1 MKTPLRQTGTVKP
14 PMSFNRWLS
23 AFVALNQRAGRR
35 QGLAA
40 TGGQRGFTLLELI
53 VTLALLSLLA
63 GAAIPVARNQIQRQR
78 EKELRRN
85 LREIRMAIDS
95 FHQTCIR
102 GTFTTLESECWDGAA
117 CYPKQLKCLVDGVAD
132 ARNKDLIHRYLR
144 KLPRDPMTNSFEWGT
159 SASTGEL
166 GGDDDIFDVFSKSDA
181 RALNGTSYKDW

>member
-1 MKTPLRQTGTVKP
+1 MEAHLKQTGTVKP
-14 PMSFNRWLS
+14 STPSNRWLS
-23 AFVALNQRAGRR
+23 ALVALNQQAGRR
-35 QGLAA
+35 RGLVA
-40 TGGQRGFTLLELI
+40 TAGQRGFTLLELI

-95 FHQTCIR
+95 FHQTCIK
-102 GTFTTLESECWDGAA
+102 GVFTTLESECWDGAA

-159 SASTGEL
+159 SASSAEL

>member
-1 MKTPLRQTGTVKP
+1 METNLHQLGSVKP
-14 PMSFNRWLS
+14 AAHTSPWLR
-23 AFVALNQRAGRR
+23 AVAALNQPAARRRGRV
-35 QGLAA
+35 A
-40 TGGQRGFTLLELI
+40 TAGQRGFTLLELI

-95 FHQTCIR
+95 FHNTCIK

-144 KLPRDPMTNSFEWGT
+144 KLPRDPMTNNFDWGT
-159 SASTGEL
+159 ESSTSDIGGEE
-166 GGDDDIFDVFSKSDA
+166 DIFDVFSKSDA
-181 RALNGTSYKDW
+181 KALNGTSYKDW

>member
-14 PMSFNRWLS
+14 PMSFNRWLN
-23 AFVALNQRAGRR
+23 AFVALNRRAGRR